1 MIDPMKGRRAASLLA
16 AMAAIAAILLALP
29 LTAQPPRGPRD
40 PAEILHNPR
49 LLARYLR
56 LTPDQVTASQKL
68 FADLKTATDP
78 LRQQEPALRA
88 AFEAAV
94 AAPNANPCDV
104 GQAALAVHANQEK
117 IKAALDD
124 FDKKFSALLTPD
136 QLAKYEALKALVH
149 PGDGGD
155 S

>member
-16 AMAAIAAILLALP
+16 VVAAVLLALP
-29 LTAQPPRGPRD
+29 LAAQPPRGPHD

-68 FADLKTATDP
+68 FADLKATLDP
-78 LRQQEPALRA
+78 LHQQGQQLRD
-88 AFEAAV
+88 AFQAAV
-94 AAPNANPCDV
+94 SAANANPCDV
-104 GQAALAVHANQEK
+104 GQAALAVHANDVK

-124 FDKKFSALLTPD
+124 FDQKFSALLTPD
-136 QLAKYEALKALVH
+136 QLARYEALKALVH
-149 PGDGGD
+149 GDGGD

>member
-1 MIDPMKGRRAASLLA
+1 MRSRRAASILTVLA
-16 AMAAIAAILLALP
+16 FVLLALP
-29 LTAQPPRGPRD
+29 LAAQPPRGPRD
-40 PAEILHNPR
+40 PGEILHNPR

-56 LTPDQVTASQKL
+56 LTPDQTTATQKL
-68 FADLKTATDP
+68 AVDLKAALDP
-78 LRQQEPALRA
+78 LHQQEQKLRD
-88 AFEAAV
+88 AFHTAV
-94 AAPNANPCDV
+94 SAPNANPCDV

-124 FDKKFSALLTPD
+124 FDTRFSALLTPE
-136 QLAKYEALKALVH
+136 QLARYEALKALVH

>member
-1 MIDPMKGRRAASLLA
+1 MRARRAVSMFAGIA
-16 AMAAIAAILLALP
+16 ALAAILLALP
-29 LTAQPPRGPRD
+29 LAAQPPRGPHD
-40 PAEILHNPR
+40 PAAILHNPR
-49 LLARYLR
+49 LLARYLQ
-56 LTPDQVTASQKL
+56 LTPDQITASQKL
-68 FADLKTATDP
+68 FTDLKATLAP
-78 LRQQEPALRA
+78 LHQQEQTLRT
-88 AFEAAV
+88 AFETAV

-104 GQAALAVHANQEK
+104 GQAALAVHANDEK

-149 PGDGGD
+149 GDGGD

>member
-16 AMAAIAAILLALP
+16 VAAALLLALP
-29 LTAQPPRGPRD
+29 LAAQPPRAPRD

-49 LLARYLR
+49 LLTRYLH

-68 FADLKTATDP
+68 FTDLKATLDP
-78 LRQQEPALRA
+78 LHQQGQQLRD
-88 AFEAAV
+88 AFQAAV
-94 AAPNANPCDV
+94 SAANANPCDV
-104 GQAALAVHANQEK
+104 GQAALAVHANGVK

-124 FDKKFSALLTPD
+124 FDQKFSALLTPD

-149 PGDGGD
+149 PGEGD
-155 S
+155 DS

>member
-1 MIDPMKGRRAASLLA
+1 MRSRRAVSILA
-16 AMAAIAAILLALP
+16 ALAVFLLALP
-29 LTAQPPRGPRD
+29 LAAQPPRGPRD

-49 LLARYLR
+49 LLAHYLH

-68 FADLKTATDP
+68 FADLKATLDP
-78 LRQQEPALRA
+78 LHQQAQTLRD

-94 AAPNANPCDV
+94 SAPNANPCDV

-124 FDKKFSALLTPD
+124 FDKKFSALLTPE
-136 QLAKYEALKALVH
+136 QLARYEALKALVH

>member
-1 MIDPMKGRRAASLLA
+1 MIDPMKGRRAASMFAGIAALA
-16 AMAAIAAILLALP
+16 ALLLALP
-29 LTAQPPRGPRD
+29 LAAQPPRGPRD

-49 LLARYLR
+49 LLTRYLH

-68 FADLKTATDP
+68 FTDLKATLDP
-78 LRQQEPALRA
+78 LHQQEQTLRD
-88 AFEAAV
+88 AFETAV

-104 GQAALAVHANQEK
+104 GQAALAVHANQER
-117 IKAALDD
+117 IRAALDD

-136 QLAKYEALKALVH
+136 QLARYEALKALVH

>member
-16 AMAAIAAILLALP
+16 AMTAIAAILLALP

-68 FADLKTATDP
+68 FTDLKATLDP
-78 LRQQEPALRA
+78 LRQQEQTLRD
-88 AFEAAV
+88 AFQAAV

-104 GQAALAVHANQEK
+104 GQAALAVHANGVR

-124 FDKKFSALLTPD
+124 FDQKFSALLTPD
-136 QLAKYEALKALVH
+136 QLARYEALKALVH
-149 PGDGGD
+149 GDGGD

>member
-16 AMAAIAAILLALP
+16 AIVAIAAVLLTLP
-29 LTAQPPRGPRD
+29 LAAQPPRGPRD

-94 AAPNANPCDV
+94 SAPNANPCDV

-136 QLAKYEALKALVH
+136 QLARYEALKALVH
-149 PGDGGD
+149 PGEGD
-155 S
+155 DS

>member
-1 MIDPMKGRRAASLLA
+1 MRARRAASLLA
-16 AMAAIAAILLALP
+16 VAAAILLALP
-29 LTAQPPRGPRD
+29 LAAQPPRGPRD

-49 LLARYLR
+49 LLARYLQ
-56 LTPDQVTASQKL
+56 LTPDQITATKKL
-68 FADLKTATDP
+68 AADLKATLDP
-78 LRQQEPALRA
+78 LHQQEQTLRA

-94 AAPNANPCDV
+94 SAANANPCDV

-124 FDKKFSALLTPD
+124 FDKKFSALLTPE

-149 PGDGGD
+149 PGDGND